1 MNKNEREVLCLCRLG
16 TQKHLHLLSGTSSS
30 SSGCAPSS
38 VEYQRSVE
46 EAHAMRTQLEKL
58 EARLEAETKERE
70 DLRVHLE
77 TERKTREDLQ
87 QHMKRELQDFMK
99 NWHPPNN

>member
-1 MNKNEREVLCLCRLG
+1 
-16 TQKHLHLLSGTSSS
+16 
-30 SSGCAPSS
+30 
-38 VEYQRSVE
+38 
-46 EAHAMRTQLEKL
+46 MRTQLAKL

-77 TERKTREDLQ
+77 TEGKTREDLQ
-87 QHMKRELQDFMK
+87 QHMKRELQDFLK